1 MMIMVAKRLLTQV
14 VFVAGTAA
22 IAITAHL
29 SIGALASIVLSD
41 VDPLE
46 DSYEPVI

>member
-1 MMIMVAKRLLTQV
+1 MIIMINISPLTQV

>member
-1 MMIMVAKRLLTQV
+1 MIIMINIRPLTQV

-46 DSYEPVI
+46 DSYETVT